1 MEQTS
6 GEQTSRFPTQL
17 YYRGKTNMYRLHE
30 VFCRVATIVRERINA
45 ERHVD
50 IPITSGLW
58 GGGYLVCNPQ
68 GEVLSRV
75 IRFYSIVNLPQNSLL
90 DEPKNFEYLM
100 KIYCQTCRDVFRVYY
115 LEFEKP
121 QWGERIPYTNKI
133 RPSISMQ
140 MWERDTEVQFMRA
153 FFVWNTA
160 TWEESLIFD
169 TLRNIKQLKELL
181 DINHRPVHKTKEE
194 IRFALQ
200 DILIIY
206 HTLRN
211 ALTPEFLEHVQSFM
225 KELLGYFLEGLHDS
239 DLIQNMYQK
248 AYGGLFVYGFEEALD
263 GPYKQHNLDI
273 CKVEDWPAEKINWV
287 PEELKEK
294 LVHPLRETFSRFR
307 INLERGGSNQHCPFL
322 SL

>member
-1 MEQTS
+1 MEQTTTLP
-6 GEQTSRFPTQL
+6 EQL
-17 YYRGKTNMYRLHE
+17 YYGGKVNMYCLHE
-30 VFCRVATIVRERINA
+30 VFRHIAVIACERMQTQYHI
-45 ERHVD
+45 D

-58 GGGYLVCNPQ
+58 GGAYLVGDQQ
-68 GEVLSRV
+68 GKVLSRV
-75 IRFYSIVNLPQNSLL
+75 IRFYSIVNLPQNSPLN
-90 DEPKNFEYLM
+90 EPENFGYLM
-100 KIYCQTCRDVFRVYY
+100 NVYYQTCQEIFKRYHLVF
-115 LEFEKP
+115 ENP
-121 QWGERIPYTNKI
+121 QWGEPVPYTNKI
-133 RPSISMQ
+133 RPNTTLQ
-140 MWERDTEVQFMRA
+140 MWEKSTEVQFLRT

>member
-1 MEQTS
+1 MEQTTTLP
-6 GEQTSRFPTQL
+6 EQL
-17 YYRGKTNMYRLHE
+17 YYDGKVNMYCLHE
-30 VFCRVATIVRERINA
+30 VFRHIAVIVCERMQTQYYI
-45 ERHVD
+45 D

-58 GGGYLVCNPQ
+58 GGAYLVGDQQ
-68 GEVLSRV
+68 GKVLSRV
-75 IRFYSIVNLPQNSLL
+75 IRFYSIVNLPQNSPLN
-90 DEPKNFEYLM
+90 EPENFEYLM
-100 KIYCQTCRDVFRVYY
+100 NVYYQTCQEIFKRYHLVF
-115 LEFEKP
+115 ENP
-121 QWGERIPYTNKI
+121 QWGEPVPYTNKI
-133 RPSISMQ
+133 RPNTTLQ
-140 MWERDTEVQFMRA
+140 MWEKATEVQFLRA

-181 DINHRPVHKTKEE
+181 NINHRPVHKTKEE

-225 KELLGYFLEGLHDS
+225 KELLGYFLGGLHDS
-239 DLIQNMYQK
+239 NLIQNMYQK
-248 AYGGLFVYGFEEALD
+248 AYRGLFVYGFEEALD

-273 CKVEDWPAEKINWV
+273 YKVEEWPAEKINWV

-307 INLERGGSNQHCPFL
+307 INLERGSSNQHCPFL